1 MTVGNTSV
9 AVLLAAIPV
18 TAMLFIEIG
27 LPYLK
32 KRNERKSGADEKS
45 SPREETPL
53 RDAEGPSVQIGG
65 ESANAVPSEQ
75 VQRPSRWRQNG
86 RYYQILHQTA
96 NSGNLASM
104 DKLGE
109 LALVHKDYTEAF
121 YWRLMME
128 LLGAP
133 SPGLSANG
141 ICRVWMD
148 AKCPEWHP
156 TEGGLFTEKQARFAA
171 TVLDLWSG
179 CHVYTPLE
187 TLRQMF
193 KDCEREARLY
203 AQCFGIPESAKS

>member
-1 MTVGNTSV
+1 MTGGSTSV

-18 TAMLFIEIG
+18 TAMLFIEVG

-32 KRNERKSGADEKS
+32 KRKGRRSGTDEA
-45 SPREETPL
+45 SPIREEAAP
-53 RDAEGPSVQIGG
+53 RDAEVPSAQARG
-65 ESANAVPSEQ
+65 ESANVPAGQ
-75 VQRPSRWRQNG
+75 VQRPSRWRQDG
-86 RYYQILHQTA
+86 RYYQVLHQTA
-96 NSGNLASM
+96 NLGNLASM

-109 LALVHKDYTEAF
+109 LALVRKDYAEAF

-133 SPGLSANG
+133 SPGLSARG

-156 TEGGLFTEKQARFAA
+156 AEGGLFTEKQVKFARA
-171 TVLDLWSG
+171 VLDLWSG
-179 CHVYTPLE
+179 RHVHTPLE

-193 KDCEREARLY
+193 KDREREARLY